1 MREIRKAKCFTIQE
15 LADRTGV
22 SSTSIGLHE
31 KGQREIND
39 NDILKI
45 AEFLGVTVEALN
57 EKCEENTIN
66 KKCLNEAC
74 PLNKSKKCNNDVVLS
89 GKAPCY
95 GKDKVQLKE
104 KKVKFNSTK
113 ALFVE

>member
-1 MREIRKAKCFTIQE
+1 MREIRKEKLFTIQE

-31 KGQREIND
+31 KGQREIKD
-39 NDILKI
+39 KDILKI
-45 AEFLGVTVEALN
+45 AEFLGVTVEELN
-57 EKCEENTIN
+57 EVVETRTSNL
-66 KKCLNEAC
+66 KCLNEVC

-89 GKAPCY
+89 GRAPCY
-95 GKDKVQLKE
+95 GKDKVQAKE

-113 ALFVE
+113 ALFVK